1 MISEKE
7 LINLIKDK
15 SLNSSVKD
23 NLQAVIDDELA
34 KSAEDMDTELI
45 EYCLDL
51 LLKIEN
57 RGGNAS
63 EELKAEQEKNCAN
76 GSEKEDGRKIIPFSR
91 KNFRFI
97 RLFAAVFLIF
107 TVMSVIF
114 VQANE
119 PEKNRI
125 PKGFVSVDD
134 YGMKIV
140 FSDNTG
146 KGTARRKGETE
157 FEKQLAKY
165 GFTEVL
171 FPDALLTD
179 DFEYSINDLCI
190 QQQYSDR
197 FDFVFDFECKSLNLK
212 GSVTLTKF
220 NAEKVSE
227 PSEVLDIDDFR
238 QISANGLDIYA
249 FRHQKYCSLRYR
261 EGNIIYCISLDG
273 IDFEYAKDI
282 AETVR

>member
-15 SLNSSVKD
+15 SLNGSVKD
-23 NLQAVIDDELA
+23 NLQAIIDDELA

-57 RGGNAS
+57 RGGNTS
-63 EELKAEQEKNCAN
+63 EELKAEQEKTCAN
-76 GSEKEDGRKIIPFSR
+76 DSGKENGRKIIPFSR
-91 KNFRFI
+91 KKFRFI
-97 RLFAAVFLIF
+97 RLFAAVILIV

-157 FEKQLAKY
+157 IEKQLAKY

-179 DFEYSINDLCI
+179 DFEYSINDLCM
-190 QQQYSDR
+190 QQQYSDC
-197 FDFVFDFECKSLNLK
+197 FDFVFDFECKSK
-212 GSVTLTKF
+212 KITGSVNITRSESDS
-220 NAEKVSE
+220 ASE
-227 PSEVLDIDDFR
+227 PSDVLNIDEFR
-238 QISANGLDIYA
+238 QVSANGLDIYA
-249 FRHQKYCSLRYR
+249 FKHPIYCSIRYR
-261 EGNIIYCISLDG
+261 EGNIIYSISLNNV
-273 IDFEYAKDI
+273 DFETVTDI
-282 AETVR
+282 ASTVR